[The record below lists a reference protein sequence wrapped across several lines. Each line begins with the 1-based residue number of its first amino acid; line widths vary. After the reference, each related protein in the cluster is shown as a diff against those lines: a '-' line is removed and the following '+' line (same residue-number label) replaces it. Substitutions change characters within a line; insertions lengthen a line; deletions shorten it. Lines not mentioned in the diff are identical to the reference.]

1 MLIGP
6 LDIRGKVVLAPM
18 CEVTKL
24 PFRLI
29 CKRYGAAIV
38 YTEMIHADAYIMG
51 AERTKKR
58 AMVLEEERPVGIQIV
73 GSSLEKLKK
82 AAVMIEKDLKPDIL
96 DINIGC
102 PAYNVM
108 KTGSGSALLK
118 DLDKLSEIVRELSSS
133 VKIPF
138 TCKIRVLEK
147 DEDTLKA
154 AGMIEKS
161 GAAAL
166 TVHGRTARQGYSGKA
181 NWDIIRKIK
190 QQAKIPIILNGDI
203 TDEASASNALE
214 TTGCDAVMIG
224 RAAIKNPFIIKQ
236 ISHFLDTGEA
246 LKNTF
251 QDKLKDY
258 EEIISLYER
267 YGIDDLTALKLL
279 AQNFTKG
286 EVKGSI
292 FRRRISEAKTIDE
305 IKAVFDR

>member
-1 MLIGP
+1 MQIGSLNIP
-6 LDIRGKVVLAPM
+6 GKVVLAPM

-51 AERTKKR
+51 ADRTKKR
-58 AMVLEEERPVGIQIV
+58 AIVLDDERPVGIQIV
-73 GSSLEKLKK
+73 GSSLEKLKR
-82 AAVMIEKDLKPDIL
+82 AAVMIERDLEPDIL

-108 KTGSGSALLK
+108 KTGSGSALLR
-118 DLDKLSEIVRELSSS
+118 DLGKLSEIVRELSSS

-138 TCKIRVLEK
+138 TCKIRILDN
-147 DEDTLKA
+147 DEDTLRA
-154 AGMIEKS
+154 AKMIERS

-181 NWDIIRKIK
+181 DWEMIRKIK
-190 QQAKIPIILNGDI
+190 HQAKIPIILNGDI
-203 TDEASASNALE
+203 IDESSASSALE
-214 TTGCDAVMIG
+214 ATGCDAVMVG
-224 RAAIKNPFIIKQ
+224 RAAIKNPFIIRQ
-236 ISHFLDTGEA
+236 ISHFLDTGES

-251 QDKLKDY
+251 KDKLKDY

-292 FRRRISEAKTIDE
+292 FRRRISEAKTIGE
-305 IKAVFDR
+305 IRAVFDK